1 VGLILA
7 GVLAR
12 YFTPEEFGLWSILI
26 SLNGIILSGFDL
38 GFGNA
43 LRNKMAQLY
52 TYRYDEESKTYFFSI
67 FYWFVLSA
75 ILLTLLFYSVKPF
88 IPWGIIFK
96 TTNHAIVENGASLII
111 MGSSIFALNIAFN
124 LYTAGFFSYQESHWN
139 AVLNGLSKIALLA
152 FNLLFVV
159 LLQSFFAINL
169 MTFLVTLFSS
179 VVAFIAFLVVRKW
192 QFIIVPFKTAWA
204 KVKELWLKSAQF
216 ALLQIFSTILLTV
229 DYFVVSSIS
238 GLDIVGEYFIVKRIY
253 LVLASFHFAI
263 LLPIWSAYTESI
275 ESRDVLWAE
284 KLLKKTALY
293 TVIIFVLGV
302 TAMYFV
308 GNYIIFLWTGKEI
321 TNMALFIWLGV
332 WGFVYGWCN
341 CFSVFLNATGYLKKQ
356 VILVGLAAVVFIPLS
371 LLLGEKY
378 GVLGICYSL
387 ILVGL
392 PVAISNPVESIT
404 IIKNYQTNTVHK
416 NSQL

>member
-1 VGLILA
+1 
-7 GVLAR
+7 
-12 YFTPEEFGLWSILI
+12 
-26 SLNGIILSGFDL
+26 
-38 GFGNA
+38 
-43 LRNKMAQLY
+43 
-52 TYRYDEESKTYFFSI
+52 
-67 FYWFVLSA
+67 
-75 ILLTLLFYSVKPF
+75 
-88 IPWGIIFK
+88 
-96 TTNHAIVENGASLII
+96 
-111 MGSSIFALNIAFN
+111 
-124 LYTAGFFSYQESHWN
+124 
-139 AVLNGLSKIALLA
+139 
-152 FNLLFVV
+152 
-159 LLQSFFAINL
+159 

-238 GLDIVGEYFIVKRIY
+238 GLDIVGEYFLVKRIY

-378 GVLGICYSL
+378 GVLGICYSM